1 VSKLSFFLLILFAA
15 GLIYSQSGTGK
26 PQILFSDFV
35 QLPTGDSADVY
46 YCYKIPL
53 NRLVFEKGSD
63 LFLAQ
68 YRVSVEV
75 FDSSGQ
81 KFVTRAIKEKNI
93 QVPDYEQTRSPLIY
107 SEGLLKLDLS
117 PGTYSIM
124 ELLYDYKSGREL
136 RLPSYIM
143 KMEPVQNILSPLVVY
158 KNTTECNN
166 LIVLA
171 NYGGKL
177 PFDENQY
184 SFIIPVKN
192 SKSDSLYVVVIQKKD
207 TLFKKILT
215 EPLKEKIKLGE
226 CGGKIVI
233 DENTEGNIYS
243 LFSINGISNSIKE
256 GGFQINV
263 SEPNESGKQ
272 EKFQVGCSWIDKP
285 LSLKNP
291 EMAINALKFI
301 EKDSVISELLSGD
314 DEDYAAN
321 LAEFWKKT
329 DPTPASE
336 FNPLMQEFY
345 TRIDYAVKN
354 FATISGTNGAKTD
367 RGKVYIR
374 FGKPGDVDRT
384 SDNHGNIIETW
395 TYNNPQRKFVFVDKK
410 GTGDFSLISG

>member
-1 VSKLSFFLLILFAA
+1 MSKLSFFLSIFIVA
-15 GLIYSQSGTGK
+15 GLIYPQSGTGK
-26 PQILFSDFV
+26 PHILYSDFV
-35 QLPTGDSADVY
+35 QLPSGDSTDVY

-75 FDSSGQ
+75 FDSSGV
-81 KFVTRAIKEKNI
+81 KFVTRALKEKSI

-117 PGTYSIM
+117 PGTYSILEM
-124 ELLYDYKSGREL
+124 LYDYKSGREL
-136 RLPSYIM
+136 RLPSYIL
-143 KMEPVQNILSPLVVY
+143 KLEPVKNILSPLVVSESMA
-158 KNTTECNN
+158 ECNN
-166 LIVLA
+166 LTVLA
-171 NYGGKL
+171 NYGGRL
-177 PFDENQY
+177 PFDENKY
-184 SFIIPVKN
+184 SFIIPVKDA
-192 SKSDSLYVVVIQKKD
+192 KSDSLSVVVIQNKD
-207 TLFKKILT
+207 TIFKKVLT

-233 DENTEGNIYS
+233 DESAEGNMYS
-243 LFSINGISNSIKE
+243 LYSINGISNSIKE
-256 GGFQINV
+256 GGFRINV
-263 SEPNESGKQ
+263 YETDEPAKQ
-272 EKFQVGCSWIDKP
+272 EKFQVGCRWIDKP

-314 DEDYAAN
+314 DEDYADN
-321 LAEFWKKT
+321 LTEFWKKT
-329 DPTPASE
+329 DPTHGTE

-345 TRIDYAVKN
+345 TRVDYAIKN

-374 FGKPGDVDRT
+374 FGKPGDVNRT
-384 SDNHGNIIETW
+384 SDNHGNIVETW